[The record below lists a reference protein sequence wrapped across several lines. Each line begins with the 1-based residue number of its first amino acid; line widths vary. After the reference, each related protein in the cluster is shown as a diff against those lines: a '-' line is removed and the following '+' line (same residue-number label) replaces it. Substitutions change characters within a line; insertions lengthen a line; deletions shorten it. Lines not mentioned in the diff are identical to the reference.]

1 MHLCRLWLVRFDP
14 ALSHYTMESKILIVD
29 DDAHL
34 RETLRDLL
42 EMEGYKVFEA
52 SSGAEA
58 MKRVVSDFYHII
70 LMDFNL
76 TDKTGIEV
84 IKDIRKLNTD
94 SQILMMTAHAS
105 LDTAVKAIQES
116 VYDFLIKPVDFNYLR
131 RAIKKAEE
139 KLFLEQENKRLIDML
154 KHNNEELDRLNG
166 MKSKFMSMASHDL
179 SNSLM
184 TLQISFEMLAATIT
198 PNEDQGKKMSFINTS
213 ISQISRLIGDLVD
226 WASIEQGKL
235 RMEKNYFEM
244 DKMVEE
250 IVVGPKARA
259 QQKNI
264 SIATSINKG
273 NLKMVCADKRR
284 ISQVLMNLLENAIR
298 HTSRGG
304 SITVFVERLED
315 SVCVS
320 VKDTGEGIDPAE
332 LTKLFHSFY
341 QPAGGKS
348 PHGRLGLGLSIA
360 KEIIH
365 NHEGKIWVESEGVGK
380 GSSFKFTIPFAKE
393 PPPGAGQTA

>member
-1 MHLCRLWLVRFDP
+1 
-14 ALSHYTMESKILIVD
+14 MESKILIVD

-52 SSGAEA
+52 GSGAEA

-179 SNSLM
+179 SNALM
-184 TLQISFEMLAATIT
+184 TLQISFEMLAASIT
-198 PNEDQGKKMSFINTS
+198 PNEDQGKKMTFINTS

-244 DKMVEE
+244 DKMAEE

-259 QQKNI
+259 QQKSI
-264 SIATSINKG
+264 SIATSINKDG
-273 NLKMVCADKRR
+273 LKMVCADKRR

-304 SITVFVERLED
+304 NITVYVERLED

-320 VKDTGEGIDPAE
+320 VRDTGEGIDPAE
-332 LTKLFHSFY
+332 LTKLFQSFY

-348 PHGRLGLGLSIA
+348 PHGRLGLGLSIS

-365 NHEGKIWVESEGVGK
+365 SHEGRIWVESEGVGK

-393 PPPGAGQTA
+393 PPPAEGAGANDLSSRS

>member
-1 MHLCRLWLVRFDP
+1 MRRRGPVF
-14 ALSHYTMESKILIVD
+14 MESKILIVD

-52 SSGAEA
+52 DSGAAA
-58 MKRVVSDFYHII
+58 MKMVVSDFFQVI

-84 IKDIRKLNTD
+84 IKDIRKLNTE

-105 LDTAVKAIQES
+105 LDTAVRAIQES
-116 VYDFLIKPVDFNYLR
+116 VYDFLIKPVDFNHLR
-131 RAIKKAEE
+131 RSIKKAEE

-154 KHNNEELDRLNG
+154 KSNNNQLDSLNN

-184 TLQISFEMLAATIT
+184 TLQISFEMLATTIK
-198 PNEDQGKKMSFINTS
+198 PSDDQKKKMDFISAS
-213 ISQISRLIGDLVD
+213 IMQISRLIGDLVD
-226 WASIEQGKL
+226 WASMEQGKFRL
-235 RMEKNYFEM
+235 EKNYFEM

-250 IVVGPKARA
+250 MVVGPKARA

-264 SIATSINKG
+264 DVSTNIAPG
-273 NLKMVCADKRR
+273 LKMVCADRRR
-284 ISQVLMNLLENAIR
+284 IGQVLLNLLENAIR
-298 HTSRGG
+298 HTQRGG
-304 SITVFVERLED
+304 KIVVYVSPVEE

-320 VKDTGEGIDPAE
+320 VKDTGEGIDPDV
-332 LTKLFHSFY
+332 LPKLFQSFY

-348 PHGRLGLGLSIA
+348 PHGRLGLGLSISR
-360 KEIIH
+360 EIIQS
-365 NHEGKIWVESEGVGK
+365 HEGRILVESDGVGK
-380 GSSFKFTIPFAKE
+380 GSAFKFILPFAKE
-393 PPPGAGQTA
+393 SPAAAPAKEAGPGFEGHH

>member
-1 MHLCRLWLVRFDP
+1 
-14 ALSHYTMESKILIVD
+14 MESKILIVD

-42 EMEGYKVFEA
+42 EMEGYKVSEA
-52 SSGAEA
+52 ESGAAA
-58 MKRVVSDFYHII
+58 MRMVVSDFFHVI

-139 KLFLEQENKRLIDML
+139 KLYLEQENKRLIDQL
-154 KHNNEELDRLNG
+154 KSSNGQLDRLNN

-184 TLQISFEMLAATIT
+184 TLQISFEMLAATLT
-198 PNEDQGKKMSFINTS
+198 PNTDQKKKMDFISAS
-213 ISQISRLIGDLVD
+213 IIQISRLIGDLVD
-226 WASIEQGKL
+226 WASIEQGKFRL
-235 RMEKNYFEM
+235 EKNYFEM

-250 IVVGPKARA
+250 MVVGPRARA

-264 SIATSINKG
+264 EISTTVASG
-273 NLKMVCADKRR
+273 LKMVCADRRR
-284 ISQVLMNLLENAIR
+284 IGQVLLNLLENAIR
-298 HTSRGG
+298 HTQRGG
-304 SITVFVERLED
+304 KIVVHVSPVEE

-320 VKDTGEGIDPAE
+320 VQDTGEGIDPDV
-332 LTKLFHSFY
+332 LPKLFQSFY

-348 PHGRLGLGLSIA
+348 PHGRLGLGLSIS
-360 KEIIH
+360 KEIVQSH
-365 NHEGKIWVESEGVGK
+365 DGKILVESDGVGK
-380 GSSFKFTIPFAKE
+380 GSAFKFIIPFAKE
-393 PPPGAGQTA
+393 PPSAAPAADAGPGFEGHH

>member
-1 MHLCRLWLVRFDP
+1 
-14 ALSHYTMESKILIVD
+14 MESKILIVD

-42 EMEGYKVFEA
+42 EMEGYKVFDA
-52 SSGAEA
+52 ANGAEA
-58 MKRVVSDFYHII
+58 MRMVVSDFFHVI

-139 KLFLEQENKRLIDML
+139 KLYLEQENKRLIDIL
-154 KHNNEELDRLNG
+154 KHNNGELERLNN

-184 TLQISFEMLAATIT
+184 TLQISFEMLASTIK
-198 PNEDQGKKMSFINTS
+198 PNDDQKKKMDFINTS
-213 ISQISRLIGDLVD
+213 IVQISRLIGDLVD
-226 WASIEQGKL
+226 WASIEQGKFRL
-235 RMEKNYFEM
+235 EKNYFEM
-244 DKMVEE
+244 DKMVDE

-259 QQKNI
+259 SQKNI
-264 SIATSINKG
+264 EVDIQLAAKG
-273 NLKMVCADKRR
+273 LRMVCADKRR
-284 ISQVLMNLLENAIR
+284 ITQVLLNLLENAVR
-298 HTSRGG
+298 HTQRGG
-304 SITVFVERLED
+304 KITVHVDPLED
-315 SVCVS
+315 AVCVS
-320 VKDTGEGIDPAE
+320 VKDTGEGIDPVE
-332 LTKLFHSFY
+332 LPKLFQSFY

-360 KEIIH
+360 REIVH
-365 NHEGKIWVESEGVGK
+365 THEGKIWVESAGVGK
-380 GSSFKFTIPFAKE
+380 GSAFKFTIPFAKE
-393 PPPGAGQTA
+393 PPPDASKREAEKKKQ

>member
-1 MHLCRLWLVRFDP
+1 
-14 ALSHYTMESKILIVD
+14 MESKILIVD

-52 SSGAEA
+52 GSGVEA
-58 MKRVVSDFYHII
+58 MKLVVSDFYHII

-154 KHNNEELDRLNG
+154 KQKNDELDRLNS

-198 PNEDQGKKMSFINTS
+198 PSEDQGKKMAFINTS

-250 IVVGPKARA
+250 IIVGPKARA
-259 QQKNI
+259 QQK
-264 SIATSINKG
+264 SIGIDADIRKEG
-273 NLKMVCADKRR
+273 LQMVCADKRR

-298 HTSRGG
+298 HTSRNGKV
-304 SITVFVERLED
+304 TVLVERMED
-315 SVCVS
+315 AVCVS

-332 LTKLFHSFY
+332 LTRLFQSFY

-348 PHGRLGLGLSIA
+348 PHGRLGLGLSIS
-360 KEIIH
+360 KEIIQ
-365 NHEGKIWVESEGVGK
+365 NHEGRIWVESEGVGK
-380 GSSFKFTIPFAKE
+380 GASFRFTIPFAKE
-393 PPPGAGQTA
+393 PPPAESAPGAPAAGV

>member
-1 MHLCRLWLVRFDP
+1 
-14 ALSHYTMESKILIVD
+14 MESKILIVD

-52 SSGAEA
+52 GSGSEA
-58 MKRVVSDFYHII
+58 MKMVVSDFFHII

-139 KLFLEQENKRLIDML
+139 KLYLEQENKRLIDML

-184 TLQISFEMLAATIT
+184 TLQISFEMLAATIN
-198 PNEDQGKKMSFINTS
+198 PNDDQKKKMDFITAS
-213 ISQISRLIGDLVD
+213 ITQISRLIGDLVD
-226 WASIEQGKL
+226 WASIEQGKFRL
-235 RMEKNYFEM
+235 EKNYFEM

-250 IVVGPKARA
+250 MLVGPRARA
-259 QQKNI
+259 MQKNI
-264 SIATSINKG
+264 EIAAEVG
-273 NLKMVCADKRR
+273 PGLKMVCADRRR
-284 ISQVLMNLLENAIR
+284 IGQVLLNLLENAIR
-298 HTSRGG
+298 HTQRGG
-304 SITVFVERLED
+304 KITVFVSPLEEN
-315 SVCVS
+315 VCVS
-320 VKDTGEGIDPAE
+320 VKDNGEGIDPE
-332 LTKLFHSFY
+332 VLPKLGQSFY

-348 PHGRLGLGLSIA
+348 PHGRLGLGLSIS
-360 KEIIH
+360 KEIVQSHDGRI
-365 NHEGKIWVESEGVGK
+365 IVESEGVGK
-380 GSSFKFTIPFAKE
+380 GSAFKFVIPFAKE
-393 PPPGAGQTA
+393 PPPPEAGK

>member
-1 MHLCRLWLVRFDP
+1 
-14 ALSHYTMESKILIVD
+14 MESKILIVD

-52 SSGAEA
+52 ESGAAA
-58 MKRVVSDFYHII
+58 MKMVVSDFFHVI

-139 KLFLEQENKRLIDML
+139 KLYLEQENKRLIDML

-184 TLQISFEMLAATIT
+184 TLQISFEMLAATLN
-198 PNEDQGKKMSFINTS
+198 PNPDQKKKMDFINTS
-213 ISQISRLIGDLVD
+213 ITQISRLIGDLVD

-244 DKMVEE
+244 DKMVVEM
-250 IVVGPKARA
+250 IVGPKARA

-264 SIATSINKG
+264 EVTAEVSPG
-273 NLKMVCADKRR
+273 LKMVCADKRR
-284 ISQVLMNLLENAIR
+284 IGQVLLNLLENGIR
-298 HTSRGG
+298 HTQRGG
-304 SITVFVERLED
+304 KIVVYVSPLED
-315 SVCVS
+315 AVCVS
-320 VKDTGEGIDPAE
+320 VKDTGEGIDPE
-332 LTKLFHSFY
+332 VLPKLFQSFY

-348 PHGRLGLGLSIA
+348 PHGRLGLGLSIS
-360 KEIIH
+360 KEIVQS
-365 NHEGKIWVESEGVGK
+365 HEGKIMVESEGVGK
-380 GSSFKFTIPFAKE
+380 GSAFKFTIPFAKE
-393 PPPGAGQTA
+393 PPPADAAKGGQPQDEGHH

>member
-1 MHLCRLWLVRFDP
+1 MD
-14 ALSHYTMESKILIVD
+14 SKILIVD

-52 SSGAEA
+52 ESGAAA
-58 MKRVVSDFYHII
+58 MKMVVSDFFHVI

-139 KLFLEQENKRLIDML
+139 KLYLEQENKRLIDML

-184 TLQISFEMLAATIT
+184 TLQISFEMLAATIN
-198 PNEDQGKKMSFINTS
+198 PNDDQKKKMDFISAS
-213 ISQISRLIGDLVD
+213 ITQISRLIGDLVD
-226 WASIEQGKL
+226 WASIEQGKFRL
-235 RMEKNYFEM
+235 EKNYFEM

-250 IVVGPKARA
+250 MVVGPRGRA
-259 QQKNI
+259 MQKNI
-264 SIATSINKG
+264 EIATG
-273 NLKMVCADKRR
+273 TAPGLKMVCADKRR
-284 ISQVLMNLLENAIR
+284 IGQVLLNLLENAIR
-298 HTSRGG
+298 HTQRGG
-304 SITVFVERLED
+304 KITVFVSPLED
-315 SVCVS
+315 NVCVS
-320 VKDTGEGIDPAE
+320 VTDNGEGIDPE
-332 LTKLFHSFY
+332 VLPKLGQSFY

-348 PHGRLGLGLSIA
+348 PHGRLGLGLSIS
-360 KEIIH
+360 KEIVQSHDGRI
-365 NHEGKIWVESEGVGK
+365 IVESEGVGK
-380 GSSFKFTIPFAKE
+380 GSSFKFVIPFAKE
-393 PPPGAGQTA
+393 APPPDAAKGAQAGGEQQK

>member
-1 MHLCRLWLVRFDP
+1 MD
-14 ALSHYTMESKILIVD
+14 SKILIVD

-52 SSGAEA
+52 ASGADA
-58 MKRVVSDFYHII
+58 MKMVVSDFFHVI

-139 KLFLEQENKRLIDML
+139 KLYLEQENKRLIDML

-184 TLQISFEMLAATIT
+184 TLQISFEMLAATIK
-198 PNEDQGKKMSFINTS
+198 PNDDQKKKMDFISAS
-213 ISQISRLIGDLVD
+213 ITQISRLIGDLVD
-226 WASIEQGKL
+226 WASIEQGKFRL
-235 RMEKNYFEM
+235 EKNYFEM

-250 IVVGPKARA
+250 MSVGPKARA
-259 QQKNI
+259 MQKNI
-264 SIATSINKG
+264 EIGVSVSPG
-273 NLKMVCADKRR
+273 LKMVCADKRR
-284 ISQVLMNLLENAIR
+284 IGQVLLNLLENAIR
-298 HTSRGG
+298 HTQRGG
-304 SITVFVERLED
+304 KITIFVGPMD
-315 SVCVS
+315 DFVCVS
-320 VKDTGEGIDPAE
+320 VKDNGEGIDPE
-332 LTKLFHSFY
+332 VLPKLGQSFY

-360 KEIIH
+360 KEIVQSH
-365 NHEGKIWVESEGVGK
+365 DGKIIVESEGVGK
-380 GSSFKFTIPFAKE
+380 GSAFKFTIPFAKE
-393 PPPGAGQTA
+393 LPPPTTLEAPGAEGQH

>member
-1 MHLCRLWLVRFDP
+1 MD
-14 ALSHYTMESKILIVD
+14 SKILIVD

-52 SSGAEA
+52 GSGADA
-58 MKRVVSDFYHII
+58 MKMVVSDFFHVI

-139 KLFLEQENKRLIDML
+139 KLYLEQENKRLIDML

-198 PNEDQGKKMSFINTS
+198 PNGDQKKKMDFISAS
-213 ISQISRLIGDLVD
+213 ITQISRLIGDLVD
-226 WASIEQGKL
+226 WASIEQGKFRL
-235 RMEKNYFEM
+235 EKNYFEM

-250 IVVGPKARA
+250 MIVGPKARA
-259 QQKNI
+259 MQKNI
-264 SIATSINKG
+264 EIAVEVAPG
-273 NLKMVCADKRR
+273 LKMVCADKRR
-284 ISQVLMNLLENAIR
+284 IGQVLLNLLENAIR
-298 HTSRGG
+298 HTQRGG
-304 SITVFVERLED
+304 KITVVVSPAD
-315 SVCVS
+315 DNVCVA
-320 VKDTGEGIDPAE
+320 VKDNGEGIDPE
-332 LTKLFHSFY
+332 VLPKLGQSFY

-348 PHGRLGLGLSIA
+348 PHGRLGLGLSIS
-360 KEIIH
+360 KEIVQSHDGRI
-365 NHEGKIWVESEGVGK
+365 IVESEGVGK
-380 GSSFKFTIPFAKE
+380 GSAFKFVIPFAKE
-393 PPPGAGQTA
+393 TPPTDAAKGAQQK

>member
-1 MHLCRLWLVRFDP
+1 MPERLNP
-14 ALSHYTMESKILIVD
+14 MESKILIVD

-52 SSGAEA
+52 GSGAEA
-58 MKRVVSDFYHII
+58 MKMVVSDFFHII

-139 KLFLEQENKRLIDML
+139 KLYLEQENKRLIDML

-184 TLQISFEMLAATIT
+184 TLQISFEMLAASIT
-198 PNEDQGKKMSFINTS
+198 PNEDQGKKMTFINTS

-244 DKMVEE
+244 DKK
-250 IVVGPKARA
+250 IGRAR
-259 QQKNI
+259 
-264 SIATSINKG
+264 
-273 NLKMVCADKRR
+273 
-284 ISQVLMNLLENAIR
+284 
-298 HTSRGG
+298 
-304 SITVFVERLED
+304 
-315 SVCVS
+315 
-320 VKDTGEGIDPAE
+320 
-332 LTKLFHSFY
+332 
-341 QPAGGKS
+341 
-348 PHGRLGLGLSIA
+348 
-360 KEIIH
+360 
-365 NHEGKIWVESEGVGK
+365 VGK
-380 GSSFKFTIPFAKE
+380 E
-393 PPPGAGQTA
+393 CRL

>member
-1 MHLCRLWLVRFDP
+1 MD
-14 ALSHYTMESKILIVD
+14 SKILIVD

-52 SSGAEA
+52 ASGADA
-58 MKRVVSDFYHII
+58 MKMVVSDFFHVI

-139 KLFLEQENKRLIDML
+139 KLYLEQENKRLIDML

-184 TLQISFEMLAATIT
+184 TLQISFEMLAATIR
-198 PNEDQGKKMSFINTS
+198 PNDDQKKKMDFISAS
-213 ISQISRLIGDLVD
+213 ITQISRLIGDLVD
-226 WASIEQGKL
+226 WASIEQGKFRL
-235 RMEKNYFEM
+235 EKNYFEM

-250 IVVGPKARA
+250 MVVGPRGRS

-264 SIATSINKG
+264 EIAVQVSPG
-273 NLKMVCADKRR
+273 LKMVCADKRR
-284 ISQVLMNLLENAIR
+284 IGQVLLNLLENAIR
-298 HTSRGG
+298 HTQRGG
-304 SITVFVERLED
+304 KITVFVSPLED
-315 SVCVS
+315 NVCVS
-320 VKDTGEGIDPAE
+320 VTDNGEGIDPE
-332 LTKLFHSFY
+332 VLPKLGQSFY

-348 PHGRLGLGLSIA
+348 PHGRLGLGLSIS
-360 KEIIH
+360 KEIVQSHDGRI
-365 NHEGKIWVESEGVGK
+365 IVESEGVGK
-380 GSSFKFTIPFAKE
+380 GSSFKFVIPFAKE
-393 PPPGAGQTA
+393 PPPPDAQKGAQQAGGEQH

>member
-1 MHLCRLWLVRFDP
+1 
-14 ALSHYTMESKILIVD
+14 MESKILIVD

-52 SSGAEA
+52 ESGSSA
-58 MKRVVSDFYHII
+58 MKMVVSDFFHVI

-139 KLFLEQENKRLIDML
+139 KLYLEQENKRLIDML
-154 KHNNEELDRLNG
+154 KHNNEQLDRLNA
-166 MKSKFMSMASHDL
+166 MKSKFLSMASHDL

-184 TLQISFEMLAATIT
+184 TLQISFEMLASSLT
-198 PNEDQGKKMSFINTS
+198 PNDDQKKKMTFINTS

-250 IVVGPKARA
+250 IVVGPKVRA
-259 QQKNI
+259 QQK
-264 SIATSINKG
+264 SIEVDTKINPAG
-273 NLKMVCADKRR
+273 LKMVCADKRR
-284 ISQVLMNLLENAIR
+284 ISQVLLNLLENAIR

-304 SITVFVERLED
+304 SITVFVEKLED
-315 SVCVS
+315 AVCVS
-320 VKDTGEGIDPAE
+320 VKDTGEGIEPAE
-332 LTKLFHSFY
+332 LTKLFQSFY

-348 PHGRLGLGLSIA
+348 PHGRLGLGLSIS
-360 KEIIH
+360 KEIIQ
-365 NHEGKIWVESEGVGK
+365 NHDGRIWVESEGAGK
-380 GSSFKFTIPFAKE
+380 GSSFRFTIPFAKE
-393 PPPGAGQTA
+393 TPTAEGASGAAEEKKSQ

>member
-1 MHLCRLWLVRFDP
+1 MD
-14 ALSHYTMESKILIVD
+14 SKILIVD

-52 SSGAEA
+52 ASGSDA
-58 MKRVVSDFYHII
+58 MKMVVSDFFHVI

-139 KLFLEQENKRLIDML
+139 KLYLEQENKRLIDML

-184 TLQISFEMLAATIT
+184 TLQISFEMLAATIN
-198 PNEDQGKKMSFINTS
+198 PNDDQKKKMDFISAS
-213 ISQISRLIGDLVD
+213 ITQISRLIGDLVD
-226 WASIEQGKL
+226 WASIEQGKFRL
-235 RMEKNYFEM
+235 EKNYFEM

-250 IVVGPKARA
+250 MVVGPRGRA
-259 QQKNI
+259 MQKNI
-264 SIATSINKG
+264 EIATG
-273 NLKMVCADKRR
+273 TAPGLKMVCADKRR
-284 ISQVLMNLLENAIR
+284 IGQVLLNLLENAIR
-298 HTSRGG
+298 HTQRGG
-304 SITVFVERLED
+304 KITVFVSPLED
-315 SVCVS
+315 NVCVS
-320 VKDTGEGIDPAE
+320 VTDNGEGIDPE
-332 LTKLFHSFY
+332 VLPKLGQSFY

-348 PHGRLGLGLSIA
+348 PHGRLGLGLSIS
-360 KEIIH
+360 KEIVQSHDGRI
-365 NHEGKIWVESEGVGK
+365 IVESEGVGK
-380 GSSFKFTIPFAKE
+380 GSSFKFVIPFAKE
-393 PPPGAGQTA
+393 PPPPDAQKGAQQAGGEQH

>member
-1 MHLCRLWLVRFDP
+1 
-14 ALSHYTMESKILIVD
+14 MESKILIVD

-42 EMEGYKVFEA
+42 EMEGYKVSEA
-52 SSGAEA
+52 ESGAAA
-58 MKRVVSDFYHII
+58 MKMVVSDFFHVI

-139 KLFLEQENKRLIDML
+139 KLYLEQENKRLIDML

-184 TLQISFEMLAATIT
+184 TLQISFEMLAATIK
-198 PNEDQGKKMSFINTS
+198 PDDDQKKKMTFINTS

-226 WASIEQGKL
+226 WASIEQGKFRL
-235 RMEKNYFEM
+235 EKNYFEM

-250 IVVGPKARA
+250 LIVGPRARA

-264 SIATSINKG
+264 EITAQIAPG
-273 NLKMVCADKRR
+273 LKMVCADKRR
-284 ISQVLMNLLENAIR
+284 IGQVLMNLLENGIR
-298 HTSRGG
+298 HTQRGG
-304 SITVFVERLED
+304 KITVFVTPEDD

-320 VKDTGEGIDPAE
+320 VQDTGEGIDPE
-332 LTKLFHSFY
+332 VLPKLFQSFY

-348 PHGRLGLGLSIA
+348 PHGRLGLGLSIS
-360 KEIIH
+360 KEIVQS
-365 NHEGKIWVESEGVGK
+365 HEGKIIVESEGVGK
-380 GSSFKFTIPFAKE
+380 GSAFKFTIPFAKE
-393 PPPGAGQTA
+393 PPPAETPKDGEARTDGSK

>member
-1 MHLCRLWLVRFDP
+1 
-14 ALSHYTMESKILIVD
+14 MESKILIVD

-42 EMEGYKVFEA
+42 EMEGYKVSEA
-52 SSGAEA
+52 ESGAAA
-58 MKRVVSDFYHII
+58 MKMVVSDFFHVI

-139 KLFLEQENKRLIDML
+139 KLYLEQENKRLIDML

-184 TLQISFEMLAATIT
+184 TLQISFEMLAATIK
-198 PNEDQGKKMSFINTS
+198 PDDDQKKKMTFINTS

-226 WASIEQGKL
+226 WASIEQGKFRL
-235 RMEKNYFEM
+235 EKNYFEM

-250 IVVGPKARA
+250 LIVGPRARA

-264 SIATSINKG
+264 EITAQISPG
-273 NLKMVCADKRR
+273 LKMVCADKRR
-284 ISQVLMNLLENAIR
+284 IGQVLMNLLENGIR
-298 HTSRGG
+298 HTQRGG
-304 SITVFVERLED
+304 KITVFVTPEDD

-320 VKDTGEGIDPAE
+320 VQDTGEGIDPE
-332 LTKLFHSFY
+332 VLPKLFQSFY

-348 PHGRLGLGLSIA
+348 PHGRLGLGLSIS
-360 KEIIH
+360 KEIVQS
-365 NHEGKIWVESEGVGK
+365 HEGKIIVESEGVGK
-380 GSSFKFTIPFAKE
+380 GSAFKFTIPFAKE
-393 PPPGAGQTA
+393 PPPAAETPKDGETQTEGSK

>member
-1 MHLCRLWLVRFDP
+1 
-14 ALSHYTMESKILIVD
+14 MESKILIVA

-52 SSGAEA
+52 GSGAEA
-58 MKRVVSDFYHII
+58 MRLVVSDFYHII

-154 KHNNEELDRLNG
+154 KRNNEQLDRLNG

-179 SNSLM
+179 SNALM
-184 TLQISFEMLAATIT
+184 TLQISFEMLAATVS
-198 PNEDQGKKMSFINTS
+198 PNEDQKKKMVFITTS

-250 IVVGPKARA
+250 IIVGPKARA
-259 QQKNI
+259 QQK
-264 SIATSINKG
+264 SITVGAKINKEG
-273 NLKMVCADKRR
+273 LKMVCADKRR
-284 ISQVLMNLLENAIR
+284 ISQVLMNLMENAIR

-304 SITVFVERLED
+304 DVTVFVERMED

-332 LTKLFHSFY
+332 LTKLFQSFY

-348 PHGRLGLGLSIA
+348 PHGRLGLGLSIS
-360 KEIIH
+360 KEIIQ

-380 GSSFKFTIPFAKE
+380 GASFKFNIPFAKE
-393 PPPGAGQTA
+393 PPPEAGAAGGKPEAEAEMKPEDRK

>member
-1 MHLCRLWLVRFDP
+1 
-14 ALSHYTMESKILIVD
+14 MESKILIVD

-52 SSGAEA
+52 GSGAEA
-58 MKRVVSDFYHII
+58 MKMVVSDFFHVI

-105 LDTAVKAIQES
+105 LDTAVRAIQES
-116 VYDFLIKPVDFNYLR
+116 VYDFLIKPVDFNHLR
-131 RAIKKAEE
+131 RSIKKAEE
-139 KLFLEQENKRLIDML
+139 KLYLEQENKRLIDML
-154 KHNNEELDRLNG
+154 KSNNSQLDRLNN

-184 TLQISFEMLAATIT
+184 TLQISFEMLAATLT
-198 PNEDQGKKMSFINTS
+198 PNTDQKKKMDFISAS
-213 ISQISRLIGDLVD
+213 IAQISRLIGDLVD
-226 WASIEQGKL
+226 WASIEQGKFRL
-235 RMEKNYFEM
+235 EKNYFEM

-250 IVVGPKARA
+250 MVVGPRARA

-264 SIATSINKG
+264 DVSTSVAPG
-273 NLKMVCADKRR
+273 LRMVCADRRR
-284 ISQVLMNLLENAIR
+284 IGQVLLNLLENAIR
-298 HTSRGG
+298 HTQRGG
-304 SITVFVERLED
+304 KIVVYITPEED

-320 VKDTGEGIDPAE
+320 VKDTGEGIDPE
-332 LTKLFHSFY
+332 VLPKLFQSFY

-360 KEIIH
+360 KEIVQS
-365 NHEGKIWVESEGVGK
+365 HEGKIIVESDGVGK
-380 GSSFKFTIPFAKE
+380 GSAFKFAIPFAKE
-393 PPPGAGQTA
+393 PPPATPVKEEGPGFEGHH

>member
-1 MHLCRLWLVRFDP
+1 
-14 ALSHYTMESKILIVD
+14 MESKILIVD

-42 EMEGYKVFEA
+42 EMEGYQVSEA
-52 SSGAEA
+52 ESGAAA
-58 MKRVVSDFYHII
+58 MKMVVSDFFQVI

-84 IKDIRKLNTD
+84 IKDIRKLNTE

-139 KLFLEQENKRLIDML
+139 KLHLEQENRRLIDAL
-154 KHNNEELDRLNG
+154 QQNNNQLDRLNN

-198 PNEDQGKKMSFINTS
+198 PNNDQKKKMDFISAS
-213 ISQISRLIGDLVD
+213 ITQISRLISDLVD
-226 WASIEQGKL
+226 WASIEQGKFRL
-235 RMEKNYFEM
+235 EKNYFEM

-250 IVVGPKARA
+250 MAVGPRARA

-264 SIATSINKG
+264 EVLTSVAPG
-273 NLKMVCADKRR
+273 LKMVCADRRR
-284 ISQVLMNLLENAIR
+284 IGQVLLNLLENAIR
-298 HTSRGG
+298 HTQRGG
-304 SITVFVERLED
+304 KITIFVSPLGEA
-315 SVCVS
+315 VCVS
-320 VKDTGEGIDPAE
+320 VQDTGEGIDPE
-332 LTKLFHSFY
+332 VLPKLFQSFY

-360 KEIIH
+360 KEIVQSH
-365 NHEGKIWVESEGVGK
+365 DGKILVESEGVGK
-380 GSSFKFTIPFAKE
+380 GSAFKFVIPFAKE
-393 PPPGAGQTA
+393 PPPAEPVKADGSGFEGHH